1 MEFQERLLGSSSET
15 QMTGQSGSFSDCNMS
30 ERDSMLLQELNGVKN
45 LNKVIEKVIC
55 GLLKVQED
63 MEHVDKTVKDVDKLL
78 EKWIKILNQTEH
90 TQRLILNK
98 KWHGATKDILDAENE
113 LLKMKEQA
121 QETKSFEVSEKKI
134 KETKRELS
142 NISYISNSD
151 KMDDKRKVKQK
162 ETTKTYTHNRKLFS
176 TTNKT

>member
-1 MEFQERLLGSSSET
+1 MEFQEGQIGDRIETEISGQLSSFTGSS
-15 QMTGQSGSFSDCNMS
+15 MS
-30 ERDSMLLQELNGVKN
+30 ERDSTLLKELNGVKN
-45 LNKVIEKVIC
+45 LNKVIEKVIG
-55 GLLKVQED
+55 GLLKAQKD
-63 MEHVDKTVKDVDKLL
+63 MENVDEAVKDVDKLL

-113 LLKMKEQA
+113 ALKMKEQG
-121 QETKSFEVSEKKI
+121 EEIKSLEGLEKKM

-151 KMDDKRKVKQK
+151 KMDNKRKAKQK
-162 ETTKTYTHNRKLFS
+162 EPTKTNIQNRKPFL
-176 TTNKT
+176 TTNKM